1 MKWIS
6 HAANECIDLM
16 VTHNPVKLVM
26 KQTLILKNSA
36 AIKIYLCTVVGQ
48 TDLIPPGGNW
58 EVCAVSASL
67 KLTMCVIDGL
77 STSGHR
83 TWIPKQIL

>member
-1 MKWIS
+1 
-6 HAANECIDLM
+6 M

-36 AIKIYLCTVVGQ
+36 AIKIYLCTAVGQ
-48 TDLIPPGGNW
+48 TDLIPPG
-58 EVCAVSASL
+58 ETKRTVQCLPVSE
-67 KLTMCVIDGL
+67 LTMCVSDSL
-77 STSGHR
+77 NTSGHG